1 MRVCESTRPT
11 PFRQDCVEL
20 LDTNT
25 QELRRWDSGLL
36 TLPDDREWGPQNLG
50 DECPD
55 PKVNPRQDFLGLRHG

>member
-36 TLPDDREWGPQNLG
+36 TLPDDRKWGPQNLG

-55 PKVNPRQDFLGLRHG
+55 PKVKPRQDFLALCHG